1 MDDIGAV
8 KAIQDGAFGDEAA
21 DKDIRLVYDTGA
33 NVAVFRRDLLCMK
46 VGGWIKD
53 KTVNI
58 YMALLQVTLPF
69 AVQCTTALV
78 AVALSSNP

>member
-78 AVALSSNP
+78 AVALSPNP